1 MLRFKDL
8 YPEEIKML
16 NKCVLRFHKELGTLN
31 IAKTYY
37 CKPHLLMPVTD
48 YLTDNVWHPIK
59 IVKLNKLLNK
69 YKTDEIYI
77 LTSVD
82 YLGIIDFLIGT
93 KNNNLINIAE
103 QVLRYEI
110 IYANN
115 FVKRNVVKEGS
126 EVYIKVHESIGKYK
140 KILNI
145 R

>member
-8 YPEEIKML
+8 SPEEIEIL
-16 NKCVLRFHKELGTLN
+16 DKCVLRLHKELGTLN
-31 IAKTYY
+31 IAKTCYHR
-37 CKPHLLMPVTD
+37 PHLIMLVTD
-48 YLTDNVWHPIK
+48 YLTNNVWNPIK
-59 IVKLNKLLNK
+59 RVKLNKLLNK
-69 YKTDEIYI
+69 YKFDEIDI

-103 QVLRYEI
+103 QVLRYETR
-110 IYANN
+110 YANN
-115 FVKRNVVKEGS
+115 VVKRNVVKEGS
-126 EVYIKVHESIGKYK
+126 EVYRKVHESIDKYK